1 MSHLFKILIATC
13 ITIPLFC
20 KAVSGDG
27 NVTSEKRTVTSFRDI
42 TINGPF
48 KIITRNGAYDDF
60 LIRIETDKNLQQYVT
75 VTQVGLGVFINI
87 KPDADIEKFTKMDL
101 YVDTRNIRSLSI
113 NSNSSIPS
121 DIILPMTCPGCRL
134 SISGSIPISVTVQ
147 VSCHDVNHKGD
158 PFYDKVNHAK
168 LIADINNARA
178 TRLSGDLE
186 EADILNNGS
195 GALDAYD
202 LRPDLLR
209 IRNNSSAAVEV
220 YSMNDFKINNTGNGH
235 IYYKGEG
242 TVSELKES
250 AAGTVC
256 REEYI
261 SQKKPDSRSDKPTIK
276 NKTGFNTD
284 SLFEIMLERD
294 QLHRQGKSNETL
306 QTSEDDAENFEC
318 LKWYLSKHGY
328 PEFDKDLLK
337 AMFPTLLMHI
347 DNYENFMQIKGYLL
361 KALKTRKLA
370 PNTYA
375 YSYDRCLIAAHLAPI
390 YYYFLPESV
399 WDKQY
404 KPSIKEQKKV
414 NAARQEIGLPDYPL
428 LLNGKS
434 F

>member
-1 MSHLFKILIATC
+1 MNRLRYSLILLCLTAP
-13 ITIPLFC
+13 PLC
-20 KAVSGDG
+20 KAVTGDG
-27 NVTSEKRTVTSFRDI
+27 NVTSEKRTVSSFRDI
-42 TINGPF
+42 TITGPF

-75 VTQVGLGVFINI
+75 VTQAGLGVFISI
-87 KPDADIEKFTKMDL
+87 KPDADIEKFSKMDL

-168 LIADINNARA
+168 LIADINNART

-209 IRNNSSAAVEV
+209 IRNNSSAAAEV
-220 YSMNDFKINNTGNGH
+220 YSMNDFKINNTGTGH

-250 AAGTVC
+250 TAGTVC

-261 SQKKPDSRSDKPTIK
+261 SQKKPDLRSDKPIVKT
-276 NKTGFNTD
+276 KTGFNTD

-294 QLHRQGKSNETL
+294 QLHRKGKSNETL
-306 QTSEDDAENFEC
+306 HTSEDDAENFEC
-318 LKWYLSKHGY
+318 LKWYLSKYGY
-328 PEFDKDLLK
+328 PEFDKDILK

-361 KALKTRKLA
+361 KALKNHKLA

-375 YSYDRCLIAAHLAPI
+375 YSYDRSLIAACMQPI
-390 YYYFLPESV
+390 FYYFLPGSV

-404 KPSIKEQKKV
+404 KPTIEEQKKV
-414 NAARQEIGLPDYPL
+414 NDARQDIGLPDYPL
-428 LLNGKS
+428 LLHGKN